1 MNYKTKDRRHS
12 SQRMEGKWTSKQSH
26 RVVLPEL
33 YKLCCLQGQTTRK
46 RETALVYFPL
56 LVLKTRN
63 SDSWST
69 EPWVRDRKETQSKN
83 TNNVELVHQNSVHF
97 PRLPSRQLLVGYL
110 IHD

>member
-12 SQRMEGKWTSKQSH
+12 SQRMEGKWTSKQCH
-26 RVVLPEL
+26 GIMLPEL
-33 YKLCCLQGQTTRK
+33 YKLCCLQGQTTHK

-56 LVLKTRN
+56 LVLKAPN

-83 TNNVELVHQNSVHF
+83 MNNAELVHQTSVHF
-97 PRLPSRQLLVGYL
+97 PRLSSQAVVGRL
-110 IHD
+110 FDL